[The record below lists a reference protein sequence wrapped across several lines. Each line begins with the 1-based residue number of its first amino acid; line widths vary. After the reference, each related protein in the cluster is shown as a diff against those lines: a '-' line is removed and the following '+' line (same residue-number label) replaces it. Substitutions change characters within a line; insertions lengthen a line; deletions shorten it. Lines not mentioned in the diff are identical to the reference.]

1 MQILGRYGE
10 EWVRP
15 VPLFFVGRTCNEV
28 SSDMQDDRIISET
41 GTEARVAAIVA
52 PVIDAIGYRLV
63 RVKLL
68 NQDGIT
74 LQIMAERPDGTMTV
88 DDCEQVSLAVSPA
101 LDVDDPID
109 GAYQLEIS
117 SPGID
122 RPLVRREDFANAV
135 GQLARIETAVSVAG
149 RKRFRGTI
157 VSADDE
163 GIQFERDKVDEGD
176 EAVVSIPYNTMAAA
190 KLILTDA
197 LIQQALKKDKQERRG
212 RKPDDDSDDADEVT
226 EH

>member
-1 MQILGRYGE
+1 
-10 EWVRP
+10 
-15 VPLFFVGRTCNEV
+15 
-28 SSDMQDDRIISET
+28 MQDDRIISET
-41 GTEARVAAIVA
+41 GSEARVAAIVA
-52 PVIDAIGYRLV
+52 PVIDAVGYRLV

-68 NQDGIT
+68 NQDGVT

-122 RPLVRREDFANAV
+122 RPLVRREDFANGI
-135 GQLARIETAVSVAG
+135 GQLARIETSVSVAG

-157 VSADDE
+157 VSAGEE
-163 GIQFERDKVDEGD
+163 GIEFERDKVDEGG

-190 KLILTDA
+190 KLILTDD
-197 LIQQALKKDKQERRG
+197 LIQQALKKDKQDRRD
-212 RKPDDDSDDADEVT
+212 RKSDDEEGGEADEAT

>member
-1 MQILGRYGE
+1 
-10 EWVRP
+10 
-15 VPLFFVGRTCNEV
+15 
-28 SSDMQDDRIISET
+28 MQDDRIISET
-41 GTEARVAAIVA
+41 GSEARVAAIVA

-109 GAYQLEIS
+109 SAYQLEIS

-157 VSADDE
+157 VAADEE

-197 LIQQALKKDKQERRG
+197 LIQQALKKDKQDRRD
-212 RKPDDDSDDADEVT
+212 RKSDDEDGDEADDVT

>member
-1 MQILGRYGE
+1 
-10 EWVRP
+10 
-15 VPLFFVGRTCNEV
+15 
-28 SSDMQDDRIISET
+28 MQDGRIISET

-109 GAYQLEIS
+109 SAYQLEIS

-122 RPLVRREDFANAV
+122 RPLVRREDFVNAI
-135 GQLARIETAVSVAG
+135 GQIARIETAVSVAG

-157 VSADDE
+157 VSVEED
-163 GIQFERDKVDEGD
+163 GIRFERDKVDEGD
-176 EAVVSIPYNTMAAA
+176 EAVVSIPFNAMAAA

-212 RKPDDDSDDADEVT
+212 RKSDEGGDEDADDPT

>member
-1 MQILGRYGE
+1 
-10 EWVRP
+10 
-15 VPLFFVGRTCNEV
+15 
-28 SSDMQDDRIISET
+28 MQDDRIISET
-41 GTEARVAAIVA
+41 GSEARVAAIVA

-109 GAYQLEIS
+109 SAYQLEIS

-157 VSADDE
+157 VAAEEE

-197 LIQQALKKDKQERRG
+197 LIQQALKKDKQDRRG
-212 RKPDDDSDDADEVT
+212 RKSDDGDGDEADDVT